1 VIPWLFFA
9 SALLLL
15 ALSGRMRGR
24 LWRRGGQGA
33 SVLLA
38 LAATLILARRSGTT
52 LPGSRPRPWYS
63 P

>member
-1 VIPWLFFA
+1 MIPWLFFA
-9 SALLLL
+9 LAVLLL
-15 ALSGRMRGR
+15 ALSGRVRSR

-38 LAATLILARRSGTT
+38 LAATLILLRRSGAT
-52 LPGSRPRPWYS
+52 LPGARPRPWYS